1 MDREKSKDGKHV
13 RLHAH
18 RCNYYLCLWAFFI
31 ALGGGTM
38 AIKIDIEDMT
48 VYKNEL
54 QAIVSMYCD
63 DNNIDESNI
72 YPTVWNDILTE
83 IYEQIYLKDIELL
96 HDIPNQ
102 YNSYNYDK
110 VLKAY
115 YIYKRLCNNHSQ
127 EISQKGFLTM
137 TGIDKQTLYNWSSS
151 GSFDLQ
157 QKMQEDNQE
166 SLEKLMFDR
175 RNNPMKYLPKLNRY
189 HGYNMSGVRENT
201 QNKAINKQTP
211 EQIAQQY
218 GEVIEVKTAA
228 ELPPV

>member
-1 MDREKSKDGKHV
+1 
-13 RLHAH
+13 
-18 RCNYYLCLWAFFI
+18 
-31 ALGGGTM
+31 M
-38 AIKIDIEDMT
+38 AGKIDIEDMT

-63 DNNIDESNI
+63 DNNIEEDNI
-72 YPTVWNDILTE
+72 YPSIWTDILTE
-83 IYEQIYLKDIELL
+83 IYERVYLQDITLL
-96 HDIPNQ
+96 RDVPNKSNQ
-102 YNSYNYDK
+102 YNYDK

-115 YIYKRLCNNHSQ
+115 YIYKRLCNSHCQ
-127 EISQKGFLTM
+127 EVSLKGFLTM
-137 TGIDKQTLYNWSSS
+137 SGIDKQSIYNWASS
-151 GSFDLQ
+151 GTFDLHE
-157 QKMQEDNQE
+157 KIMEDNQE

-218 GEVIEVKTAA
+218 GEVIEVQTAA

>member
-1 MDREKSKDGKHV
+1 M
-13 RLHAH
+13 
-18 RCNYYLCLWAFFI
+18 AFFI
-31 ALGGGTM
+31 AQEGRIYKPMQT
-38 AIKIDIEDMT
+38 AKKIDIEDIT

-54 QAIVSMYCD
+54 QAVVEMYCD

-189 HGYNMSGVRENT
+189 HGYNMSGVRENKDS
-201 QNKAINKQTP
+201 KAIEKLSP
-211 EQIAQQY
+211 EQIAKQY
-218 GEVIEVKTAA
+218 NDTIDVATAA